1 MIPKQSI
8 NMANNNESWDAKR
21 REAERNGE
29 SFREEVQQVRFCK
42 IDQFLKLILMFQR
55 KHKYPWQVFLILG
68 NEFCERLSY
77 YGMRAILSIYINQKL
92 HFDEH
97 KSTTIYHTFTM
108 LCYFCPMFGAMIA
121 DQFLGKFKTIVY
133 ISIIYVL
140 GHLLKTLAA
149 VPTLGVPPV

>member
-1 MIPKQSI
+1 M
-8 NMANNNESWDAKR
+8 MVNN
-21 REAERNGE
+21 
-29 SFREEVQQVRFCK
+29 
-42 IDQFLKLILMFQR
+42 FQR
-55 KHKYPWQVFLILG
+55 NIPYPKSVFLILG

-77 YGMRAILSIYINQKL
+77 YGMKSILSIYINQKL
-92 HFDEH
+92 HFDH
-97 KSTTIYHTFTM
+97 DRSTTIYHPFTM

>member
-1 MIPKQSI
+1 
-8 NMANNNESWDAKR
+8 MAHANQENARDWDAKR
-21 REAERNGE
+21 REAERRGE
-29 SFREEVQQVRFCK
+29 SFQEEPA
-42 IDQFLKLILMFQR
+42 QR
-55 KHKYPWQVFLILG
+55 NIPYPKTVFLILG

-77 YGMRAILSIYINQKL
+77 YGMKSILSIYISQKL
-92 HFDEH
+92 HFDH
-97 KSTTIYHTFTM
+97 DRSTSIYHTFTM

-149 VPTLGVPPV
+149 VPNIGIPPV

>member
-1 MIPKQSI
+1 
-8 NMANNNESWDAKR
+8 MATRDLEAKR
-21 REAERNGE
+21 REAERSGDAFQGE
-29 SFREEVQQVRFCK
+29 PVQVSSLNIIVIFFICL
-42 IDQFLKLILMFQR
+42 FILQR
-55 KHKYPWQVFLILG
+55 KTPYPRTVFLILG

-77 YGMRAILSIYINQKL
+77 YGMKSILSIYINQKL
-92 HFDEH
+92 HFDH
-97 KSTTIYHTFTM
+97 DKSTTIYHTFTM

-133 ISIIYVL
+133 ISVIYVL

>member
-1 MIPKQSI
+1 MAQQEEPQSW
-8 NMANNNESWDAKR
+8 AAKR
-21 REAERNGE
+21 REAERRNSDNE
-29 SFREEVQQVRFCK
+29 AQQVTIKSIQCTIEFII
-42 IDQFLKLILMFQR
+42 IDSQAPT
-55 KHKYPWQVFLILG
+55 KYPKTVFLIFG

-77 YGMRAILSIYINQKL
+77 YGMKSILSIYINQKL
-92 HFDEH
+92 HFDH
-97 KSTTIYHTFTM
+97 DRSTTIYHTFTM

>member
-1 MIPKQSI
+1 
-8 NMANNNESWDAKR
+8 MAKANQENVRDWDAKR
-21 REAERNGE
+21 REAERRGE
-29 SFREEVQQVRFCK
+29 SFQEEPA
-42 IDQFLKLILMFQR
+42 QR
-55 KHKYPWQVFLILG
+55 NIPYPKTVFLILG

-77 YGMRAILSIYINQKL
+77 YGMKSILSIYISQKL
-92 HFDEH
+92 HFDH
-97 KSTTIYHTFTM
+97 DRSTSIYHTFSM

-149 VPTLGVPPV
+149 VPNIGVPPV

>member
-1 MIPKQSI
+1 MTPRKGRQRGGGRPSRRSRFRYILII
-8 NMANNNESWDAKR
+8 N
-21 REAERNGE
+21 
-29 SFREEVQQVRFCK
+29 QQPGKNDLNVS
-42 IDQFLKLILMFQR
+42 MFQ
-55 KHKYPWQVFLILG
+55 HNIPYPKSVFLILG

-77 YGMRAILSIYINQKL
+77 YGMKSILSIYINQKL
-92 HFDEH
+92 HFDH
-97 KSTTIYHTFTM
+97 DRSTTIYHTFTM